1 MKIGVYIGSFNPVHL
16 DHEDIA
22 NNLLNDKTV
31 DEIVVVP
38 TSSAYHLKSN
48 LVSFDDRYKMLELA
62 FKDNKNIVVSDIERE
77 EYHYTYQNMAILKE
91 KYYDDELYL
100 IIGADNLF
108 ELNTW
113 KNYLDLLNGNSFIV
127 FGRND
132 LNIEEYININFT
144 NWKNKFIIK
153 EPVGNLSSTLIRES
167 IKNGDNLDA
176 YLSTS
181 VKDYILE
188 KRLYKGV

>member
-91 KYYDDELYL
+91 KYYGDELYL

-113 KNYLDLLNGNSFIV
+113 KNYLNLLNGNSFIV

>member
-91 KYYDDELYL
+91 KYYGDELFL

-176 YLSTS
+176 YLSAS